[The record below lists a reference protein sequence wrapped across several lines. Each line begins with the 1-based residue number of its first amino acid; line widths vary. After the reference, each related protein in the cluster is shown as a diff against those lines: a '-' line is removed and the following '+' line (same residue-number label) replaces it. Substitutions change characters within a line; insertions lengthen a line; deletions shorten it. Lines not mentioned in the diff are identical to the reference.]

1 MITKLERK
9 VFKPFYLVSLQN
21 QSFIFA
27 SFSFD
32 TICFILI
39 EVVVIL
45 VVFVFVV
52 LLIVLVAVVVVC
64 VVKIVVVDVGGV
76 FKSKNFG
83 ARSHAII
90 APKKRPQKPPGSM
103 FFIFQNNFYINKNL
117 LAMFFPITFNIQ
129 QETVTKIERIKKII
143 IILKL

>member
-1 MITKLERK
+1 MCYVVI
-9 VFKPFYLVSLQN
+9 VINVGVVV
-21 QSFIFA
+21 
-27 SFSFD
+27 
-32 TICFILI
+32 
-39 EVVVIL
+39 EVVVI
-45 VVFVFVV
+45 
-52 LLIVLVAVVVVC
+52 VVVVVDLVEI
-64 VVKIVVVDVGGV
+64 VVGVVGVVEIVVVVVDVVEIVVAVVGGV
-76 FKSKNFG
+76 FKSKVFG

-129 QETVTKIERIKKII
+129 QETVSRNDRIKYK